1 MDRIH
6 DLSFGGERPLF
17 GAHDVKLEKTAQ
29 GSLDVYDA
37 KMNPVKNYVLP
48 AKQFDKAMKQLNR
61 FFK

>member
-1 MDRIH
+1 M
-6 DLSFGGERPLF
+6 
-17 GAHDVKLEKTAQ
+17 EKTAQ

-37 KMNPVKNYVLP
+37 KMNPVKNYALP